1 MFFYVLLYIMNYR
14 KSYILWCSLYFM
26 FIRANKRKNK
36 VYYYIVESI
45 RKGSKVKQKVL
56 LYLGT
61 AEKVYLRLKLEK

>member
-1 MFFYVLLYIMNYR
+1 
-14 KSYILWCSLYFM
+14 M
-26 FIRANKRKNK
+26 FIRANKRKNR

-61 AEKVYLRLKLEK
+61 AEKVYFNLKLKK